1 MKTFKYLLLI
11 ILMLTGCV
19 VQFVPEAGDYKDY
32 IVVDALIT
40 DQNNTYKIE
49 ISKTAPLGETFS
61 RLPVTGGQ
69 VTITD
74 DLGNNFQFTEALS
87 GQYISDSL
95 AFRGQVGRSY
105 TLHIKADG
113 HQYESMP
120 VEMKPV
126 PPIDSLYAE
135 IIDNNTYEFGKIVQG
150 YQVYLDTHDPTNE
163 CKFFRWDFAE
173 TWEFHIPYFF
183 ETIVN
188 TTCWKSAPSKEI
200 YIENTSS
207 LIEDRVS
214 GFPLNFITTETDRL
228 TRKYSIL
235 LRQYSLNEDEF
246 NYWDKLK
253 RITEEVGGLYDVVPV
268 SIESNIFCTD
278 SPEEKVLGYFSVSS
292 VSTKRLFIKSALR
305 GFPDFYKSCPFD
317 TVSVRESI
325 PFLNITV
332 FILQYYDPMQSQYI
346 LTLDKRCV
354 DCTQSGTNKMPDY
367 WNPEKNDIVIEN
379 ALR

>member
-173 TWEFHIPYFF
+173 TWEFHIPYF
-183 ETIVN
+183 
-188 TTCWKSAPSKEI
+188 
-200 YIENTSS
+200 
-207 LIEDRVS
+207 
-214 GFPLNFITTETDRL
+214 
-228 TRKYSIL
+228 
-235 LRQYSLNEDEF
+235 LRQLSIQRAGNLPLQ
-246 NYWDKLK
+246 KRSTLK
-253 RITEEVGGLYDVVPV
+253 
-268 SIESNIFCTD
+268 
-278 SPEEKVLGYFSVSS
+278 
-292 VSTKRLFIKSALR
+292 
-305 GFPDFYKSCPFD
+305 
-317 TVSVRESI
+317 
-325 PFLNITV
+325 
-332 FILQYYDPMQSQYI
+332 
-346 LTLDKRCV
+346 TLPP
-354 DCTQSGTNKMPDY
+354 S
-367 WNPEKNDIVIEN
+367 
-379 ALR
+379 